1 MFGEFRNLPVHILII
16 HAVIVL
22 VPLAGLLGLL
32 FVYPRTQRWA
42 RNAFALVTLGAL
54 VMTFVAR
61 QSGVHLMHNIDS
73 RGLQLPTNLLSTHQH
88 RGNLLFYEMIGF
100 AVIAV
105 VAWVLSR
112 DPARFR
118 GPLAMGVSA
127 LIVVAVV
134 ATGIQ
139 VVLVGEIGSKMVWNP
154 NGDINFGQT

>member
-1 MFGEFRNLPVHILII
+1 VFGEFRNLPVHILVV

-32 FVYPRTQRWA
+32 FVYPRTQQWA
-42 RNAFALVTLGAL
+42 RHAFVLVTVGAL
-54 VMTFVAR
+54 LMTFVAR
-61 QSGVHLMHNIDS
+61 QAGLHLLHNIDS
-73 RGLQLPTNLLSTHQH
+73 RGLQLPTDLVSKHQN
-88 RGNLLFYEMIGF
+88 RGNLLFYEMIAF

-105 VAWVLSR
+105 AAWLLSR
-112 DPARFR
+112 NPARFR

-154 NGDINFGQT
+154 NGDINFDQT